1 MKYSVLGFNQQ
12 KLVDFGLDLKDT
24 MLLRYFVDFKETG
37 KMRNITLESETYYW
51 LKYEA
56 VVDEFPLL
64 DIKTKDTVYRRLQK
78 LVKSKILK
86 HTTVKDYGNYS
97 YYSLGEKYEELLQN
111 AESNECNSNEVSE
124 VVDNSVDKPVDNTLV
139 SDEKSGGSDEIKEGS
154 DEIKEGLGRNQGRVG
169 RNQGTNNPSTIY
181 PSTNNPS
188 TNNPDKEIKEIVEYL
203 NKKTNSKF
211 RYTDKYTKTLIK
223 DKLNNGFTLADLKI
237 VIDKKVKQW
246 DNTTWSN
253 YLRPSTLFGNK
264 FENYL
269 NEKDRSMNFSKSQKG
284 HFNNFTQRDYDCTK
298 LERLLLGYDNGNLE
312 DAYNSTYTDFNPS
325 AFERDLGICV

>member
-1 MKYSVLGFNQQ
+1 MKYLVLGFNQQ
-12 KLVDFGLDLKDT
+12 KLVDFELDLKDA
-24 MLLRYFVDFKETG
+24 MLLRYFVDFKKSG

-64 DIKTKDTVYRRLQK
+64 GIKSKDTVYRRLQK
-78 LVKSKILK
+78 LVKCKILK
-86 HTTVKDYGNYS
+86 HTTIKNYGNYS
-97 YYSLGEKYEELLQN
+97 YYCFGENYEELLQN
-111 AESNECNSNEVSE
+111 TEIDECNSNE
-124 VVDNSVDKPVDNTLV
+124 VVDNSVDNVLV
-139 SDEKSGGSDEIKEGS
+139 SDEKSGGSDEMSEGS
-154 DEIKEGLGRNQGRVG
+154 DEKSEGLGRKV
-169 RNQGTNNPSTIY
+169 GTNNPSTIY
-181 PSTNNPS
+181 PSINNPS
-188 TNNPDKEIKEIVEYL
+188 TNNPYMEIVSYL

-223 DKLNNGFTLADLKI
+223 DKLNNGFTVEDFKL

-246 DNTTWSN
+246 ENTNLSN